1 MTALNDLDVVITGG
15 LTKMS
20 RNEAF
25 DFIRSQ
31 GGRPHK
37 KISGRT
43 NLLVVGS
50 TPWKTQK
57 LSFSE
62 DHWTINVITEKEF
75 YELCGI

>member
-1 MTALNDLDVVITGG
+1 MKPLQNLDVVITGG
-15 LTKMS
+15 LKKMT
-20 RNEAF
+20 RAAAF
-25 DFIRSQ
+25 DRIRKE

-50 TPWKTQK
+50 TPWQTQK

-62 DHWTINVITEKEF
+62 SHWTIDVITENEF
-75 YELCGI
+75 YELIGA